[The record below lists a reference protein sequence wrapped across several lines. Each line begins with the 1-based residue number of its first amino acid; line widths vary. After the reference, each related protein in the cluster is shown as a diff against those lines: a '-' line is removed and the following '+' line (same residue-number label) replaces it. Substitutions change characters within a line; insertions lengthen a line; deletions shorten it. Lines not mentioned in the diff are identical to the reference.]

1 MSNVLLCIFFVS
13 IDLVYHFLVITYWFS
28 FSLCCSL
35 FLSNRTLVH
44 GFIILWIVAS
54 QLCYNVCLLPFCER
68 VYSLQASRE
77 ATAADSLNNRLFVIA
92 FLLSI
97 DRWRWWWRPSP
108 RCTGHTGLS
117 CQTLRGWL
125 YDNSELS
132 LVEISFPYMHSW
144 RTSEFHFI
152 QFLQFL
158 EYHLYTKLLF
168 ISWDMVHWLLS
179 QVLLSL
185 LGHNVYLV
193 QNVSD
198 APSDHRYSVMFVM
211 AVSHWMHKQASIC

>member
-1 MSNVLLCIFFVS
+1 MYKGKITMSNVLLCIFFVS

-117 CQTLRGWL
+117 CQTEADYTITL
-125 YDNSELS
+125 NSPWWRS
-132 LVEISFPYMHSW
+132 AFHTCTVEEHRNFISFSFF
-144 RTSEFHFI
+144 S
-152 QFLQFL
+152 
-158 EYHLYTKLLF
+158 
-168 ISWDMVHWLLS
+168 S
-179 QVLLSL
+179 
-185 LGHNVYLV
+185 
-193 QNVSD
+193 
-198 APSDHRYSVMFVM
+198 
-211 AVSHWMHKQASIC
+211 